1 MNKEK
6 RFSDEFLNAFVDNQL
21 APEEKSRAYAEIS
34 QDTEI
39 NRQVCELRKLHDLVQ
54 LAYRDVPAPP
64 VRTSAPQR
72 RHRTGIAAAV
82 AVMAIGI
89 AVGLQIKPPAAT
101 GLQTQAPVVPAA
113 TVAVNASPKAVTP
126 NRAAPHR
133 TAPNRAATSKT
144 RMASHAVPPPAA
156 VKEKP
161 VSAAVAIKAP
171 EILDSGVPRSIND
184 VHIGN
189 VRNKVLIHIAH
200 DDQDRLAQALDEIDG
215 LMRYYRESRQSA
227 HVEVVINGRGM
238 ELVRVDTSVH
248 AARIAR
254 LQKEYDNLTF
264 AACQNTIDRLKREQG
279 ISVRLLP
286 GVVITDSGMAEIM
299 RRQHQG
305 WTYLQ
310 V

>member
-1 MNKEK
+1 MNKDK

-21 APEEKSRAYAEIS
+21 APEEKSRAYDEIS
-34 QDTEI
+34 RDETV

-64 VRTSAPQR
+64 ARTKAPHAR
-72 RHRTGIAAAV
+72 RRRFGAVAAAAAV
-82 AVMAIGI
+82 LTVGVVM
-89 AVGLQIKPPAAT
+89 GLQIEPRPKQEQIQTTRHAT
-101 GLQTQAPVVPAA
+101 P
-113 TVAVNASPKAVTP
+113 
-126 NRAAPHR
+126 
-133 TAPNRAATSKT
+133 
-144 RMASHAVPPPAA
+144 A
-156 VKEKP
+156 VKATAAKAP
-161 VSAAVAIKAP
+161 AKLAGTVQHAAVAHAITPKPTVAKPAPVTRTIKVTRFTETTA
-171 EILDSGVPRSIND
+171 PRSIND

-200 DDQDRLAQALDEIDG
+200 DDQEKLAQALDEIEG
-215 LMRYYRESRQSA
+215 LMRYYQEVHQSA

-238 ELVRVDTSVH
+238 ELVRIDTSEH
-248 AARIAR
+248 AARIAK

-279 ISVRLLP
+279 ITVRLLP